1 MYPLGDPQHTSHSH
15 PTGGPLPASTI
26 LVLES
31 AATAIAS
38 LVPQLTSAG
47 YTVTQTTDP
56 DVALA
61 TIVEHQLAILDVGV
75 AEEAA
80 KPTKGAKE
88 PKDGK
93 DGKDAKKDAVA
104 TRTGVELCREIRATP
119 AMAAVPILCVATT
132 DDVEERIGFLEAGA
146 DDVIARPFDARE
158 VEARVEALL
167 LRFQRSKHKAPVVSS
182 DGLTISQARRVV
194 AVFSPKGGVGTTT
207 IATNIAV
214 AAAQKRP
221 DRVVLV
227 DLDLQFGAVATHLNL
242 SAKQTLTDI
251 VRDEAVLREPELLR
265 TFAMRH
271 DSGLHVIAAPTT
283 PETSE
288 FITPDHISQLI
299 AALLEGYESVVID
312 AGSTLDERTL
322 TVFDAAET
330 IVLGVYPEIPALK
343 AMHGLVDHLT
353 ESGSIGTKAMYVLN
367 NMFARD
373 ILKRRD
379 IEAALGTQIGLDLPY
394 DAFLYL
400 KAVNEGVPIVMGA
413 PRSAAA
419 ERLGKLSS
427 TAFGTDGV
435 VVPAAEPRKKAGLFG
450 LRRKA

>member
-1 MYPLGDPQHTSHSH
+1 
-15 PTGGPLPASTI
+15 LPASTI

-31 AATAIAS
+31 AATTTAS

-56 DVALA
+56 DEALA
-61 TIVEHQLAILDVGV
+61 KIVEHQLAILDVGV
-75 AEEAA
+75 ADAAA

-88 PKDGK
+88 AKEGKDGK
-93 DGKDAKKDAVA
+93 DGKDGKKDAVA
-104 TRTGVELCREIRATP
+104 TRTGIELCREIRATP
-119 AMAAVPILCVATT
+119 SMAAVPILCVANS

-214 AAAQKRP
+214 AAAQRRP

-251 VRDEAVLREPELLR
+251 VRDEAVMREPELLR

-283 PETSE
+283 PESSE
-288 FITPDHISQLI
+288 FITADHISQLI

-322 TVFDAAET
+322 TVFEAAET
-330 IVLGVYPEIPALK
+330 VLLGVYPEIPALK
-343 AMHGLVDHLT
+343 AMHSLLDHLT
-353 ESGSIGTKAMYVLN
+353 ESSSIGAKATFVLN

-373 ILKRRD
+373 ILKPRD
-379 IEAALGTQIGLDLPY
+379 IEAALGTEIGLDLPY

-400 KAVNEGVPIVMGA
+400 KAVNEGVPVVMGA

-419 ERLGKLSS
+419 QRLVKLSS

-435 VVPAAEPRKKAGLFG
+435 VVPAEEPRKKAGLFG
-450 LRRKA
+450 LRRRA